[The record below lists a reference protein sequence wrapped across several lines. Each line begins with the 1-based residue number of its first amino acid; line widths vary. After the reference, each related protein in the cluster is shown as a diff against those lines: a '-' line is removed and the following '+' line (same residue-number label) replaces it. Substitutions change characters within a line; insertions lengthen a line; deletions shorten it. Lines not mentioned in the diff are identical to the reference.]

1 MDMVRCCC
9 WICFGG
15 GVDFGCGWV
24 YVAGNTT
31 EKLCARWAMLG
42 GFYPFMRNV
51 GGFVVGWVWCG
62 AYFVCSIIRIRRR
75 VRSFICGLALLRL
88 RRMFWISGVLCF
100 ILDVSWRAD
109 WDGGG
114 GIA

>member
-1 MDMVRCCC
+1 MEGLTLVCL
-9 WICFGG
+9 FG
-15 GVDFGCGWV
+15 
-24 YVAGNTT
+24 VAGNTT

-114 GIA
+114 GIV